1 MGSPY
6 EVDYKKCVKMDK
18 KGKKIGLALSGGG
31 YRAAA
36 YHIGTFRALHKM
48 GILDKVDIIS
58 SISGGSIIAAYYAL
72 HKDDFQDFDA
82 FVNAF
87 VRKLQSGPFGLL
99 VGILLVGVFV
109 ICILTCGVISVM
121 HSDYICI
128 CVKIFLAIAY
138 LFAIGYV
145 LVNHHKF
152 FPSSKI
158 VQWYYDKHFYNN
170 KKLMDLPDMPILAIN
185 ATEITQNQLMTF
197 SKLKVACGNKYP
209 KGVINPNDIPVSLA
223 VMASSAYPLFSPII
237 LPSIYFA
244 DSNYDRELPILVDGG
259 IYDNQGLHKLSELKS
274 DYHVDC
280 AIVSNACN
288 AELNNNGMGNVVGG
302 LYKCFDLLMNRIEK
316 MQMRNVLYQ
325 PTKGDGHYAYV
336 ALLWK
341 PLDTIID
348 RYFENIKKG
357 QVPSSIYT
365 ANGLT
370 EEQVEALKSERLTED
385 EIRDCVET
393 IKEHVRWSE
402 LRKEIEPIL
411 DAWSKAKTI
420 GTNLKGLSKQEI
432 DVLSKLAEWQTTLQV
447 RLHLPNLL

>member
-99 VGILLVGVFV
+99 VGILVVGVFV
-109 ICILTCGVISVM
+109 ISILTCGVISVM

-209 KGVINPNDIPVSLA
+209 KGVINPNNISVSLA
-223 VMASSAYPLFSPII
+223 VMASSAYPLFSPVT
-237 LPSIYFA
+237 LSSKYFA
-244 DSNYDRELPILVDGG
+244 DPNYDGELPMLIDGG
-259 IYDNQGLHKLSELKS
+259 IYDNQGLHKLNEITS
-274 DYHVDC
+274 DYYANF

-288 AELNNNGMGNVVGG
+288 AELNNNGMGNVVGE
-302 LYKCFDLLMNRIEK
+302 LYKCFELLMNRIEK
-316 MQMRNVLYQ
+316 IQMRKVLYQ
-325 PTKGDGHYAYV
+325 PMKEDEHYAYV

-348 RYFENIKKG
+348 RYIDNIKAG
-357 QVPSSIYT
+357 LVPSYVYK

-370 EEQVEALKSERLTED
+370 EEQVDALKIGSLTED